1 MCSIRK
7 NTDNEDTSIDGFD
20 AIKLLLFLVVLLEG
34 DVGGDGDGDGK
45 IDVIVDSFVD
55 TSISVVGFAVFSIA
69 VVVVDSAATALVSTG
84 PGNAY
89 AADTPAVSGLMD
101 VHTVEQ
107 CEVASVCCFYC
118 TVLCVVSFT

>member
-20 AIKLLLFLVVLLEG
+20 AIKLLLFLDVLLEG
-34 DVGGDGDGDGK
+34 DVGGDGDGK

-55 TSISVVGFAVFSIA
+55 ASISVVGFAVFSIA

-101 VHTVEQ
+101 VNRTM
-107 CEVASVCCFYC
+107 
-118 TVLCVVSFT
+118 